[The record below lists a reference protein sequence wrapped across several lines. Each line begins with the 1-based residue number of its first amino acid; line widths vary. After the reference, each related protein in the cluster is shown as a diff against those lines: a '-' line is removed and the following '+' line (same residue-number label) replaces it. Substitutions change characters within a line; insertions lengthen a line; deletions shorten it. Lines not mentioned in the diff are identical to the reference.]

1 MREDEHIR
9 DFISKCKRFA
19 RMHDIVVWVIS
30 HPTKLPKNT
39 DGVYSPP
46 TAYDI
51 SGASH
56 WSNQSDCILT
66 IHRDFDDNTTT
77 VYTRKIRE
85 QDLYGKI
92 GQAKFKFDMKNR
104 IFIEHTEHLEKTDFE
119 IPDHWQ
125 N

>member
-1 MREDEHIR
+1 MV
-9 DFISKCKRFA
+9 C
-19 RMHDIVVWVIS
+19 IVA
-30 HPTKLPKNT
+30 HPTKLPKNN
-39 DGVYSPP
+39 DGAYSPP

-77 VYTRKIRE
+77 VWTRKIRE

-92 GQAKFKFDMKNR
+92 GEAKFKFNLGTKVFD
-104 IFIEHTEHLEKTDFE
+104 EYDTTVDFD
-119 IPDHWQ
+119 IPEDWQ
-125 N
+125 NKL